1 MVGRGRPRV
10 FEVDEAVEAAMNLF
24 WERGYEGASLADLK
38 KVMGLSSASFYNTF
52 GSKEEL
58 FERVVRRYVDMP
70 NKVTQIVGDTS
81 LNPRDAIAQFLHGS
95 VDAQTDPNRPRGCM
109 LALNGS
115 IGGTGLP
122 EAAKESIVSRRTAD
136 RARVRGCLERAV
148 AAGVLKPDTDV
159 EAFTA
164 ALHGFVLGIAPQ
176 ARDGLDAAQLHRSA
190 EVLLM
195 AWDAAAL
202 QK

>member
-1 MVGRGRPRV
+1 MVAKGRPRV
-10 FEVDEAVEAAMNLF
+10 FDVEEAVEAAMNLF
-24 WERGYEGASLADLK
+24 WERGYEGASLAELK
-38 KVMGLSSASFYNTF
+38 DVA
-52 GSKEEL
+52 
-58 FERVVRRYVDMP
+58 
-70 NKVTQIVGDTS
+70 
-81 LNPRDAIAQFLHGS
+81 

-122 EAAKESIVSRRTAD
+122 EAAKEFIVSRRAAD
-136 RARVRGCLERAV
+136 RARVRGCVERAV
-148 AAGVLKPDTDV
+148 ASAVLKPDTDV

-195 AWDAAAL
+195 AWDAAAT